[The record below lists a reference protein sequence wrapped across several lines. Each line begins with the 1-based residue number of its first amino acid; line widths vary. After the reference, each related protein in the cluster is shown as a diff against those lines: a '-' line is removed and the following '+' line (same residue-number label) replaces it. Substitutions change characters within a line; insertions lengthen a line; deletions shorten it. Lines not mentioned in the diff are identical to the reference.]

1 MPLRKE
7 PKRIEENL
15 LLPSRDQQ
23 GRGTLKR
30 VGSRMEELALD
41 PALALFFL

>member
-15 LLPSRDQQ
+15 FLPNRDQQ
-23 GRGTLKR
+23 GRGTFKR
-30 VGSRMEELALD
+30 VGSRMEKLVLD